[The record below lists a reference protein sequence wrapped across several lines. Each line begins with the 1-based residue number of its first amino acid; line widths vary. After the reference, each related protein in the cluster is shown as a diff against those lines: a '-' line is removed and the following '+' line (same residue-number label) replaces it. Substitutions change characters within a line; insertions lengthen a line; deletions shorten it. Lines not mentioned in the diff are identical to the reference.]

1 MKQRTH
7 RRQVQQYRG
16 ADERGRQRGLEPA
29 YLDALNR
36 YARILKQRNALLQ
49 SGSATPAALDAWDAE
64 FSAAGGTIQRVRAA
78 YTELLAKK
86 FDATTGLFGNIPEF
100 DSMAVVTVV
109 TALEERFGIV
119 VEDDE
124 ITADIFETVGSL
136 SRFVEGKLGA

>member
-1 MKQRTH
+1 VTTIEDVKTVLGRT
-7 RRQVQQYRG
+7 
-16 ADERGRQRGLEPA
+16 
-29 YLDALNR
+29 
-36 YARILKQRNALLQ
+36 LQ
-49 SGSATPAALDAWDAE
+49 LGD
-64 FSAAGGTIQRVRAA
+64 R
-78 YTELLAKK
+78 AKK

-136 SRFVEGKLGA
+136 SRFVEGKLNGG